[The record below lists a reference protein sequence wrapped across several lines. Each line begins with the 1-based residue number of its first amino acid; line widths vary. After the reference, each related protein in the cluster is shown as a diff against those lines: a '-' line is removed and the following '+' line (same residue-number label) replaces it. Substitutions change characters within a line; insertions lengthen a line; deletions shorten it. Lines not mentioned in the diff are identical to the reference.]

1 MVIYL
6 DVFKVVALVSSVK
19 LVIDFTKGDSTMK
32 ELDDPEINI
41 KEDNWLKYAL
51 LSKKELYTIKP
62 MQYANLNYKNLNNR
76 INQAFLKPYNPT
88 NMINLN
94 DSNGASFEK
103 TIINHM
109 TVISTNR
116 DQFIMPDSSDTYLDE
131 KLRAAEKNAFLFD
144 GKFTPEIE
152 NFVLEL
158 GYGERFRD
166 YIKVSD
172 RFAIIYMGILA
183 EHISYLDNS
192 VSIVSKP
199 LQFKQYL
206 ENLSILSN
214 GPLALRYC
222 EHNDSKELYKEQVVS
237 LVLPK
242 NINELSIE
250 QIAKVRTDAY
260 LRELDHFNLL
270 IETLFE
276 RNIDITDKEDVF
288 KEIFEVRNAI
298 DSILK
303 SKLGRTVITSGM
315 GFVLSLYSPPF
326 IMSEALNLVVSA
338 SLPSH
343 VAKLRPIRLR
353 EGISA
358 MRVITNLHSL

>member
-1 MVIYL
+1 VVIYL
-6 DVFKVVALVSSVK
+6 DVFKIIALVSYVT
-19 LVIDFTKGDSTMK
+19 LVIDFTKGVITMK
-32 ELDDPEINI
+32 ELYYPEINI

-62 MQYANLNYKNLNNR
+62 MQYSNLNYKNLNNR

-116 DQFIMPDSSDTYLDE
+116 DQFKMPDSSDTYIDE
-131 KLRAAEKNAFLFD
+131 KLRAEEKNAFLFE

-158 GYGERFRD
+158 GYGERFQD
-166 YIKVSD
+166 YIKVSE

-199 LQFKQYL
+199 LKFKQYL
-206 ENLSILSN
+206 DNLSILSN

-250 QIAKVRTDAY
+250 K
-260 LRELDHFNLL
+260 
-270 IETLFE
+270 LFE

-288 KEIFEVRNAI
+288 KEIFEVRDAI

-303 SKLGRTVITSGM
+303 SKLGRTVITSGV

-338 SLPSH
+338 SLQSH